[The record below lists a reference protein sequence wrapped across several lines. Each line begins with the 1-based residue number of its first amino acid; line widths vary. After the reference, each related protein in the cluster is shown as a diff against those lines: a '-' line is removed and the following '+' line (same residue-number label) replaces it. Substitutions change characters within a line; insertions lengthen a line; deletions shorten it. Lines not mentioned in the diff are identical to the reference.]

1 MVLQVKL
8 GWTKES
14 PMIKKF
20 ALAATVLMGVVFLF
34 GPAVA
39 QVKWSAPM
47 NQYPN
52 QWYPTTPPPVYNPY
66 GYYYPGYGYGTYG
79 RQYQGVYGAY
89 PQGGYSGNPYY
100 YQYSQ

>member
-1 MVLQVKL
+1 MKKL
-8 GWTKES
+8 V
-14 PMIKKF
+14 
-20 ALAATVLMGVVFLF
+20 LAATVLMSVVFLF
-34 GPAVA
+34 SPALA
-39 QVKWSAPM
+39 QVKWSVPM
-47 NQYPN
+47 NEYPN

-66 GYYYPGYGYGTYG
+66 GYYYPGYGYPGAYSGYG